1 MKQKYLSP
9 ELEIT
14 LLSAEDILTASENE
28 AKVPGDDGLFDG
40 ATE

>member
-28 AKVPGDDGLFDG
+28 VKIPCNDGIFG
-40 ATE
+40 EATE

>member
-14 LLSAEDILTASENE
+14 LLSAEDILEGSENE
-28 AKVPGDDGLFDG
+28 TPVDGSDIFPE
-40 ATE
+40 A

>member
-28 AKVPGDDGLFDG
+28 APIPGDDGMFG
-40 ATE
+40 EATE